1 MQGPPSYGFCNN
13 PFWCP
18 MLIAALR
25 PRLALPLLAVLLAAA
40 PGHAQAP
47 VTPTTP
53 AMSVA
58 PAPQLATSRDFTFAA
73 EDKPVRLDQ
82 VAGHIQVFILEDLER
97 SGARTLGDFLGHELP
112 DQFQQGGGPGLVSRA
127 YQGGARPQDTL
138 ILLDGVRLT
147 DPNQIAPDLEAIPL
161 TGIVRVEILNG
172 ADSSRL
178 GPGAEGGVIALFT
191 AGSGGHGSFGELAAQ
206 GGGEGESQ
214 GRALPSFG
222 WGGGWL
228 HVGSQAR
235 KMDQA
240 TDTPMGY
247 RSATS
252 FATFGQRLG
261 PALLTF
267 SYRNAYEGV
276 PDPYALTLPAVRVY
290 DPQREASYRSESGS
304 MGLRFD
310 LSPATAL
317 VFTLGGQAVD
327 RWDPKVN
334 SLQILRTT
342 GRSTQAEVA
351 FVVGVPSFG
360 LTVHAGGFE
369 ERGEQPVAFVGTDE
383 GKTRHAGFGAEAV
396 FAPLPILRF
405 TAEAGLQ
412 QDRRELNP
420 VGLAANDR
428 TDHASTFRAT
438 MNLGLPLGFRFYA
451 GGGQGYTAPTLPQLL
466 VNARAGAPDLDVEKS
481 GFGFAGFGWGKGNW
495 SGRLVAHRTSYQ
507 NAIGF
512 NGTTYAN
519 DDHVRVQGTEA
530 ALGYTRGG
538 YGAEGFARAQ
548 EARDLNTPT
557 DPYGTATVSGR
568 PFHSHGLKIHGGGS
582 VLRVDLSYRTLGA
595 TTQVAGPATR
605 GTGFVLPLIK
615 TTTYQ
620 VMDATATLTLG
631 KHWNLIARG
640 RNLLQKR
647 TTVDEWLAASMDQTP
662 DAYRTY
668 GLPAMGPNASL
679 EVIFRY

>member
-1 MQGPPSYGFCNN
+1 MP
-13 PFWCP
+13 
-18 MLIAALR
+18 
-25 PRLALPLLAVLLAAA
+25 
-40 PGHAQAP
+40 
-47 VTPTTP
+47 
-53 AMSVA
+53 VA
-58 PAPQLATSRDFTFAA
+58 PAPQLATSRDVTFAV
-73 EDKPVRLDQ
+73 EDRPVRLDQ
-82 VAGHIQVFILEDLER
+82 VAGHIQVFILDDLER
-97 SGARTLGDFLGHELP
+97 SGARTLGDFLAHELP
-112 DQFQQGGGPGLVSRA
+112 DQFQQGGGPGLATRA
-127 YQGGARPQDTL
+127 YQGAARPQDTL

-161 TGIVRVEILNG
+161 TGIVRVEVLDG
-172 ADSSRL
+172 TDSTRV
-178 GPGAEGGVIALFT
+178 GPGAQGGVIALFT

-206 GGGEGESQ
+206 GGSEGESQ

-252 FATFGQRLG
+252 FAAFGQRMG

-276 PDPYALTLPAVRVY
+276 PDPYALTLPGYRAY
-290 DPQREASYRSESGS
+290 SPDREASYRSEAGS

-317 VFTLGGQAVD
+317 VFTLGGQTVD
-327 RWDPKVN
+327 RWDPELR

-351 FVVGVPSFG
+351 FVVGVPGFG

-369 ERGEQPVAFVGTDE
+369 ERGQQPVAFVGTDE
-383 GKTRHAGFGAEAV
+383 GKTRHAGLGLEAV

-412 QDRRELNP
+412 QDHRDLNP
-420 VGLAANDR
+420 VGIAATGR
-428 TDHASTFRAT
+428 TDHASTYRAT

-451 GGGQGYTAPTLPQLL
+451 GGGQGYTAPTLPELL
-466 VNARAGAPDLDVEKS
+466 VNARAGAPDLEVEKS

-495 SGRLVAHRTSYQ
+495 SGRLVAHRATYRD
-507 NAIGF
+507 AIGF
-512 NGTTYAN
+512 NGTTFAN

-538 YGAEGFARAQ
+538 YGAEGFARTQ
-548 EARDLNTPT
+548 EARDLNNPT
-557 DPYGTATVSGR
+557 DPFGTPAASGR
-568 PFHSHGLKIHGGGS
+568 PFQSHGLKVHGGWS
-582 VLRVDLSYRTLGA
+582 ALRVDVSYRTVGA
-595 TTQVAGPATR
+595 TTQVAGPALR
-605 GTGFVLPLIK
+605 VTGFALPMIQ
-615 TTTYQ
+615 TVTYQ

-631 KHWNLIARG
+631 KHWSLIARG
-640 RNLLQKR
+640 RNLLQPR
-647 TTVDEWLAASMDQTP
+647 TTVDEWLTDSTDKTT